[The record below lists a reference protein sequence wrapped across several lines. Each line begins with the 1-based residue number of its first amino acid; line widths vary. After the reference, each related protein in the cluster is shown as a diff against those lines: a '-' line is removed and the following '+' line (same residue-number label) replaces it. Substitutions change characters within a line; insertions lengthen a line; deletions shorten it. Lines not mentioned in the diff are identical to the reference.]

1 MAALKAQLATE
12 TLRAIGDG
20 EVDALVLRGGTPEQ
34 QVFTLSSADRPYRL
48 FVDTMADGA
57 ATVSERGVVLYANQ
71 RLADLARVPVSRL
84 VGAQL
89 AGLVTARH
97 RLPLLAYKGASVSPD
112 GLEVELLSEGRSPV
126 WCRVGA
132 STLNV
137 DGELMVCLTFADLTV
152 SRRHQAALAS
162 AHEKALRAL
171 RTRSQF
177 VANMSHEIRTPLNG
191 VIGMAGLMLTTDLS
205 DEQREYADGIR
216 TSGDALMA
224 VVDQI
229 LDFSKLDSGSLEIED
244 IPFSPLAVLEDTCSI
259 VAATAQAN
267 GLELLSQ
274 VSGPLPTLVSG
285 DNTRLRQVLTNLLG
299 NAVKFTAAG
308 HVCATVSA
316 DREGDGWRLRFS
328 VQDTGVGI
336 EPQDTGRI
344 FNSFS
349 QADGSTTRQFGGTGL
364 GLAISRQLVG
374 LMGGTIGVESE
385 KGSGSTFWF
394 TLLTGVVP
402 DVGPSLTDRPL
413 PPGRVLLV
421 DDNEASR
428 RVLHD
433 RLVGWGLGCTAVATG
448 EEALALFAERHLPG
462 QGIDVLLL
470 DSDMPGMSGIDLGT
484 ALRSMN
490 AEQTATGG
498 QAEIP
503 IVLIITDQRDRA
515 VGKLVGVG
523 FFVSKPVRQGRLY
536 DALADALQPGSSRRP
551 RDQGNSDDEE
561 HRARQSNAGAAAVR
575 GAWGAGTAEAPGH
588 VRPVILL
595 VEDNPTNQLVAVRM
609 LQQRGYDVDVAS
621 DGRGALDRYGSR
633 TYSAILMDCQM
644 PVLDGYQAT
653 AEIRRRESADLHVPI
668 LAMTANTMKGDRD
681 KCLSSGM
688 DDYLGKPFTGE
699 ALDRALTGLLN
710 PRRPGRRDEAPTT
723 APTTDRAPAPAEAA
737 DVAAAVFDASVVED
751 LCGHDDELRRD
762 LLAMFERHLRAAVAT
777 IEAALATP
785 RLEALLAEAHTL
797 KGSAGSVGALRV
809 AQISDS
815 LCRVVRDG
823 RLIEAV
829 GLVGELRSAAT
840 ATLAALSFEVTAASA
855 AGSPPMGA

>member
-1 MAALKAQLATE
+1 MPEAGGSTEARSAALRAQQAAE

-20 EVDALVLRGGTPEQ
+20 EVDALVMRGGTPEQ

-57 ATVSERGVVLYANQ
+57 ATVSDRGVVLYANQ
-71 RLADLARVPVSRL
+71 RLADLARVPVARL

-89 AGLVTARH
+89 ARLVTARH
-97 RLPLLAYKGASVSPD
+97 RLPLLAYNGSSVSPD

-132 STLNV
+132 STLDV
-137 DGELMVCLTFADLTV
+137 DGERMVCLTFADLTV
-152 SRRHQAALAS
+152 SRRHQTALAS

-259 VAATAQAN
+259 VAPTAQGN

-274 VSGPLPTLVSG
+274 VDGLLPTLVSG

-299 NAVKFTAAG
+299 NAVKFTATG

-316 DREGDGWRLRFS
+316 VSEGHGWRLRFS
-328 VQDTGVGI
+328 VHDTGVGI
-336 EPQDTGRI
+336 ELQDTGRI

-349 QADGSTTRQFGGTGL
+349 QADGSTTRRFGGTGL

-385 KGSGSTFWF
+385 KGIGSTFWF
-394 TLLTGVVP
+394 TVFTGVVP
-402 DVGPSLTDRPL
+402 EVGRSLTERPL
-413 PPGRVLLV
+413 PRSRVLVV
-421 DDNEASR
+421 DDNAASR
-428 RVLHD
+428 DVLQSQ
-433 RLVGWGLGCTAVATG
+433 LVGWGLSCTAVPTA
-448 EEALALFAERHLPG
+448 EQALTLFHERHLLG
-462 QGIDVLLL
+462 QGFDVLLL
-470 DSDMPGMSGIDLGT
+470 DSDMPGMSGIELAK
-484 ALRSMN
+484 ALRSIGD
-490 AEQTATGG
+490 EQTATGG
-498 QAEIP
+498 EPETP
-503 IVLIITDQRDRA
+503 IVLLITDQRDRA
-515 VGKLVGVG
+515 AGRLVGVD

-536 DALADALQPGSSRRP
+536 DALADALNAGIGK
-551 RDQGNSDDEE
+551 RDQADTEGDGSGHRGKLEAASAGKASSAVPAEE
-561 HRARQSNAGAAAVR
+561 
-575 GAWGAGTAEAPGH
+575 PGW

-609 LQQRGYDVDVAS
+609 LQQRGYEVDVAS
-621 DGRGALDRYGSR
+621 DGRGALDRYASR
-633 TYSAILMDCQM
+633 AYSAILMDCQM

-699 ALDRALTGLLN
+699 ALDLALTGLLN
-710 PRRPGRRDEAPTT
+710 SGRPRPQGATLVTVPLEAKDAT
-723 APTTDRAPAPAEAA
+723 EAIF
-737 DVAAAVFDASVVED
+737 DVSVVED
-751 LCGHDDELRRD
+751 LCGHDDELRHD
-762 LLAMFERHLRAAVAT
+762 LLVMFERHLRAALGTIQAAVASPDLDT
-777 IEAALATP
+777 
-785 RLEALLAEAHTL
+785 LLAEAHTL

-815 LCRVVRDG
+815 LCRVVRG
-823 RLIEAV
+823 GELIEV
-829 GLVGELRSAAT
+829 DDLVNDLRSATA
-840 ATLAALSFEVTAASA
+840 ATLALLSIEVPAASA
-855 AGSPPMGA
+855 PGHPAGV